1 MTCSLLQPFTPCA
14 LLCPMISCPPPSLT
28 HLPQGTPPPALAF
41 ASSSTAL
48 PPSQHGRQAVPLQ
61 KHRLGLGQQKPS
73 GLGIKEIN
81 CPEQCTSCAA
91 QGVA

>member
-1 MTCSLLQPFTPCA
+1 MTCSSLQPLHPMCSALSHDLLSSPLPHTFTP
-14 LLCPMISCPPPSLT
+14 
-28 HLPQGTPPPALAF
+28 GNPPPALAF

-81 CPEQCTSCAA
+81 CPEQCTSCTAR
-91 QGVA
+91 GVV